1 MLHCSCS
8 EKRKVPS
15 ASERSVSRPLRLKL
29 RGDKIED
36 VYKDYQLKGLL
47 LASLHPEAWG
57 EWCRIRQLTSTMP
70 ITFEAVEIA
79 LLEEESAR
87 VLSRLKDPYSD
98 VLPTAAHGTTTTE
111 SLPPT
116 SCSDCGGTFSP
127 GRPSHHR
134 CSPCQKKFT
143 AEKKKRRDT
152 TKSGKGATRGDV
164 MRIKVVVMIVV

>member
-1 MLHCSCS
+1 
-8 EKRKVPS
+8 
-15 ASERSVSRPLRLKL
+15 
-29 RGDKIED
+29 
-36 VYKDYQLKGLL
+36 
-47 LASLHPEAWG
+47 
-57 EWCRIRQLTSTMP
+57 MP

-116 SCSDCGGTFSP
+116 SCSDCGNTFCP

-134 CSPCQKKFT
+134 CGPCQKKFT
-143 AEKKKRRDT
+143 AEKKKRRES
-152 TKSGKGATRGDV
+152 TKSGRGGTRREGKPTARAITKSANDTSAHLAEGSDSDDNDQPPWASYATTV
-164 MRIKVVVMIVV
+164 LMIRIE